1 MNATPPVRAVYEADG
16 LYEQLLLP
24 HYFDGISDTGLIA
37 SWMIQHFGEP
47 APSRRIAEFGCGTGR
62 ITTTLAS
69 YAGELVLADYSKTM
83 IDAVTA
89 RFPQAR
95 TICADTRDA
104 VGVLLDE
111 HGACQFDLV
120 TSFWS
125 LSYPLGEYFETMTPA
140 GDICAQPDPLLAR
153 AQAAGFV
160 ERLVDL
166 LVPGGHLLVWLFDSD
181 SPEQQL
187 VTRAWEKVAPFPDGG
202 RAYTRT
208 MLLDALRDAEARGRG
223 TLTYSRLAGAAVA
236 QDTAAGREWF
246 FGEHFK
252 HHPLLL
258 ADLALCDEVEAFLA
272 RHRLP
277 DGRVAIPSGAYVIDF
292 RAVAHPYFSLPAC
305 SLPGDPS

>member
-1 MNATPPVRAVYEADG
+1 MNTTPPVRAVYEADG

-24 HYFDGISDTGLIA
+24 HYFDGISDTDLVA
-37 SWMIQHFGEP
+37 SWMIQHYGQP
-47 APSRRIAEFGCGTGR
+47 TPTRRIAEFGCGTGR
-62 ITTTLAS
+62 ITTTLTG
-69 YAGELVLADYSKTM
+69 YAEQLVLADYSNTM
-83 IDAVTA
+83 IEAVTA

-104 VGVLLDE
+104 VDTLLDE
-111 HGACQFDLV
+111 HGTCQFDLV
-120 TSFWS
+120 ASFWS
-125 LSYPLGEYFETMTPA
+125 LSYPLSEHFETMSPT
-140 GDICAQPDPLLAR
+140 GDICVKSDLVLAR
-153 AQAAGFV
+153 AQAGAFV

-208 MLLDALRDAEARGRG
+208 VLLDALRDAEARGRG
-223 TLTYSRLAGAAVA
+223 SLTYSRIGGVAVA
-236 QDTAAGREWF
+236 QDTAAGRGWF

-258 ADLALCDEVEAFLA
+258 ADLDLCDEVEAFLA

-277 DGRVAIPSGAYVIDF
+277 DGRIAIPSGAYVIDF
-292 RAVAHPYFSLPAC
+292 RAVAHPVFSLPGC